1 MTIQEIAREL
11 NISISTVS
19 KALNGASDVSAST
32 KQLVCAYAKKIGYKT
47 KRSLKLKGRL
57 GLLWAKK
64 PADKF
69 SAASQVAD
77 AFRKEAQDNMYLVFS
92 DNLHEVDESFDL
104 NEYMKQ
110 HGLDAAIFFDLN
122 FYSPIYKKIKHTERP
137 LVLFD
142 NYISDNTLVSGVGCD
157 NIHATEKAI
166 DYLVKKGHKTI
177 GFVGGER
184 QSLVSAE
191 RLAGYILGLSKNSIE
206 YRYDITYFGDFERQ
220 SGIDAANYFFYNNK
234 EITAVVCASD
244 SMAMGLID
252 QLRSLGKRVPQEISV
267 IGFDDLEIL
276 KYTNY
281 NLTTIKQ
288 DFEAIGQKAFYIIDS
303 MLNGQPAQRAILGF
317 KLMERGTVVKSTE
330 QSEIFHPSV

>member
-1 MTIQEIAREL
+1 MTIQEIANEL
-11 NISISTVS
+11 KISVSTVS
-19 KALNGASDVSAST
+19 KALNGASDVSAAT
-32 KQLVCAYAKKIGYKT
+32 RQTVCAYAKKVGYKT

-64 PADKF
+64 PEDKF

-92 DNLHEVDESFDL
+92 DDLHSVDASFDL
-104 NEYMKQ
+104 NEYMKRQ
-110 HGLDAAIFFDLN
+110 GLDAAIFFDLN

-142 NYISDNTLVSGVGCD
+142 NYISDNALVSGVGCD

-220 SGIDAANYFFYNNK
+220 SGVDAANYFFQNNK

-244 SMAMGLID
+244 NMAMGLID
-252 QLRSLGKRVPQEISV
+252 QLRLLGKKIPQDVSI

-276 KYTNY
+276 RYTNY
-281 NLTTIKQ
+281 NLSTIRQ
-288 DFEAIGQKAFYIIDS
+288 DFEAIGQKAFHILDS
-303 MLNGQPAQRAILGF
+303 MLSGQPAQRAILGF
-317 KLMERGTVVKSTE
+317 KLIERDTVIKLADQNDPLHSPT
-330 QSEIFHPSV
+330 